1 MTVVGKTLNEYA
13 DEVIELN
20 RNNRIRAVIQE
31 ELLTELEEFKE
42 DIVDYKVVVQNDD
55 LVRICLYLKIDSP
68 NLDMIDIIMYEL
80 SERAGGC
87 YKDGSCLIWVYYWSK
102 Y

>member
-13 DEVIELN
+13 DEVIVLN
-20 RNNRIRAVIQE
+20 EKNRIRAVIQE
-31 ELLTELEEFKE
+31 ELLDKLGEFKD

-80 SERAGGC
+80 SERAGSC
-87 YKDGSCLIWVYYWSK
+87 YKDSSCCIMVYYWEK

>member
-31 ELLTELEEFKE
+31 ELLTELGEFKD
-42 DIVDYKVVVQNDD
+42 DIVD
-55 LVRICLYLKIDSP
+55 
-68 NLDMIDIIMYEL
+68 
-80 SERAGGC
+80 
-87 YKDGSCLIWVYYWSK
+87 
-102 Y
+102 